1 MKRPSKRLQILL
13 AIALLL
19 YACGYVTQFI
29 GNYTVWQK
37 NGGML
42 GTSLPFSLFDA
53 AGLPQRYFVVSV
65 QSLLH
70 SRLRSRSLRDVPVS
84 KAV

>member
-42 GTSLPFSLFDA
+42 GTSPPFPSLMPLACLKGILWFA
-53 AGLPQRYFVVSV
+53 K
-65 QSLLH
+65 
-70 SRLRSRSLRDVPVS
+70 PVYE
-84 KAV
+84 

>member
-42 GTSLPFSLFDA
+42 GTSLPFS
-53 AGLPQRYFVVSV
+53 S
-65 QSLLH
+65 
-70 SRLRSRSLRDVPVS
+70 
-84 KAV
+84 